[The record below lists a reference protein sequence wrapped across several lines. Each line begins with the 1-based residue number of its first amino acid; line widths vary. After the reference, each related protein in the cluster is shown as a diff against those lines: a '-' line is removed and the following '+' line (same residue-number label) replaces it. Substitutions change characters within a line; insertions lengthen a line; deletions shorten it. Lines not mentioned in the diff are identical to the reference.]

1 MSDPDWI
8 VDLKNTCFAGSYG
21 STFHSVIAYSF
32 AFVLAY
38 DLGPDVSSPSCFEQI
53 LQAGLPV
60 SGSSSVNMYK

>member
-8 VDLKNTCFAGSYG
+8 VDLKNTWFAGAYG

-53 LQAGLPV
+53 LQLGEPV
-60 SGSSSVNMYK
+60 SASSNVNMNK